1 MENLGELFTEDEIRA
16 LSFKAV
22 NELIADAQAG
32 RVKQNKQLAEV
43 IAGCIRNTTPEQL
56 QTLNW
61 LLKQRVLERP

>member
-1 MENLGELFTEDEIRA
+1 MDQHDVFTAEEIVA

-32 RVKQNKQLAEV
+32 RVKQNRELAEV
-43 IAGCIRNTTPEQL
+43 IAGCIRDTTPEQL

-61 LLKQRVLERP
+61 LLKQRALERP

>member
-1 MENLGELFTEDEIRA
+1 MDHHDVFTAEEIVA

-32 RVKQNKQLAEV
+32 RVKQNKELAEV
-43 IAGCIRNTTPEQL
+43 IAGCIRDTTPEQL

-61 LLKQRVLERP
+61 LLKQRALESP

>member
-1 MENLGELFTEDEIRA
+1 MDQHDVFTDEEIRA

-32 RVKQNKQLAEV
+32 RVKQNRELAEV
-43 IAGCIRNTTPEQL
+43 IAGCIRDTTPEQL

-61 LLKQRVLERP
+61 LLKQRALERP

>member
-1 MENLGELFTEDEIRA
+1 MDQHDVFTDEEIRA

>member
-1 MENLGELFTEDEIRA
+1 MDQHDVFTDEEIRA

-61 LLKQRVLERP
+61 LLKQRALERP

>member
-1 MENLGELFTEDEIRA
+1 MDQHDVFTDEEIRA

-56 QTLNW
+56 QTLNR
-61 LLKQRVLERP
+61 LLKQRALEMP